1 MACNTPT
8 HLLDGGKE
16 LKNDGSNS
24 YCELLAMLRVWYT
37 NGPVDYA
44 LLYTVYK
51 VQPVGV
57 SHCWTKVKTR
67 SARSITSSSLM
78 FEKKK
83 NNKME

>member
-1 MACNTPT
+1 MGQTVIVPSSLQCC
-8 HLLDGGKE
+8 DV
-16 LKNDGSNS
+16 
-24 YCELLAMLRVWYT
+24 CVYT

-51 VQPVGV
+51 VQPVRV

>member
-1 MACNTPT
+1 MGQTVIVSSLQC
-8 HLLDGGKE
+8 
-16 LKNDGSNS
+16 
-24 YCELLAMLRVWYT
+24 YVCVYT

-51 VQPVGV
+51 VQPVRV

-83 NNKME
+83 KKIE